1 MAGRCVSSDRPANS
15 ALRVQ
20 ASCMGMGQA
29 AAATAVLAG
38 KSGRT
43 PAEVPMRD
51 IRQLLEE
58 HGAIVPVQ
66 D

>member
-1 MAGRCVSSDRPANS
+1 MANS

-29 AAATAVLAG
+29 AAAAAVLAC
-38 KSGRT
+38 KSGKT
-43 PAEVPMRD
+43 PAEAPFNE

-58 HGAIVPVQ
+58 HGAIVPS
-66 D
+66 